1 MRRMLSKTV
10 LVGLVLLMP
19 PVACG
24 GFRPPPIVNYHQSGS
39 TETALAK
46 VAVAPFSIGGQLAR
60 VGSGSGS
67 LPEDA
72 KAVVE
77 RVVAEEIAAQ
87 GIEVIPAGD
96 VRTALSA
103 RGHQAPVTDPITMAE
118 IVVAKFG
125 ASAVLMGEVTRF
137 HERGAESSNPPEP
150 AIVGFKVSLHATPGG
165 ERLWRAE
172 FSERQVALS
181 EAPGRARRYP
191 GRGSRWLTAAQLAR
205 FGAQAMA
212 QALAESR

>member
-1 MRRMLSKTV
+1 MCRMLSKSA
-10 LVGLVLLMP
+10 LVGLVLLTP
-19 PVACG
+19 LVACQQIG
-24 GFRPPPIVNYHQSGS
+24 PPPIVDYHQSGS

-60 VGSGSGS
+60 VGSGS
-67 LPEDA
+67 LPADA
-72 KAVVE
+72 KALVE
-77 RVVAEEIAAQ
+77 RMVAEEIAAQ
-87 GIEVIPAGD
+87 GIDVIPAGD

-103 RGHQAPVTDPITMAE
+103 RGHQGPVTDPITMAE

-137 HERGAESSNPPEP
+137 RERGAEATNPPDP

-165 ERLWRAE
+165 ARLWRAE

-205 FGAQAMA
+205 FGARAMA
-212 QALAESR
+212 EALAESR